1 MAKHVVVDGSN
12 LATEGRTA
20 PSLKQL
26 NEAVLSFMTEYPD
39 TKVTV
44 VVDASFGHRIDKKE
58 VAEFNSAIDNNELV
72 SPPAGAVGRGD
83 GFVLTIAEKVG
94 ASVLSNDSY
103 QEFHH
108 QYKWLFEPG
117 RLIGGKPVP
126 LVGWVF
132 IERLPVRVSANRTSA
147 GVVRKNASTKIK
159 KASREAQR
167 PMPIPK
173 SPPPGARV
181 PAKMKLPTSTVK
193 AAVSAKPPVSKQS
206 ISKQVVVK
214 NGVLKQATPKLHSA
228 KQQVPKQQ
236 VSKQP
241 VPKQQAP
248 KPQIPKQGDK
258 TSAINELV
266 PFLNFVEHH
275 PVGSKVK
282 GVVDTYSAHG
292 VYVRIGDIRGYLP
305 MQLMANPVP
314 RSAREHV
321 KLGQQ
326 VSLVVASFTPSRR
339 SIEVS
344 IAGVVPSTKRA
355 AQSVVS
361 NSSAKKSKRRTVV
374 VPSRKVP
381 TRKK

>member
-12 LATEGRTA
+12 LATEGRTT

-26 NEAVLSFMTEYPD
+26 NEAVLSFITEYSD

-58 VAEFNSAIDNNELV
+58 VAEFNAAIDNNELV

-108 QYKWLFEPG
+108 QYKWLFDPG

-126 LVGWVF
+126 HVGWVF
-132 IERLPVRVSANRTSA
+132 IERLPVRVTANRESA
-147 GVVRKNASTKIK
+147 GTTRKSTAIKIK
-159 KASREAQR
+159 KASRDAER

-173 SPPPGARV
+173 TPPPGARV
-181 PAKMKLPTSTVK
+181 ATKMKLSTPLTK
-193 AAVSAKPPVSKQS
+193 AAAPVKHAVLKQPVPKHVSSKQPVSKQ
-206 ISKQVVVK
+206 
-214 NGVLKQATPKLHSA
+214 GTPKLHLV
-228 KQQVPKQQ
+228 KQQVPKPQ
-236 VSKQP
+236 
-241 VPKQQAP
+241 VPKQS
-248 KPQIPKQGDK
+248 GK
-258 TSAINELV
+258 TSTINDLT
-266 PFLNFVEHH
+266 PFLNFVERY
-275 PVGSKVK
+275 PIGSKVK
-282 GVVDTYSAHG
+282 GVVETYSAHG

-305 MQLMANPVP
+305 LQLMAKPVP

-339 SIEVS
+339 SIEVG
-344 IAGVVPSTKRA
+344 IVGVAPVSARGV
-355 AQSVVS
+355 QSQATPAV
-361 NSSAKKSKRRTVV
+361 AKKSKRRGSVA
-374 VPSRKVP
+374 PNRKAP

>member
-12 LATEGRTA
+12 LATEGRTV

-26 NEAVLSFMTEYPD
+26 NEAVLAFMTEYPD

-58 VAEFNSAIDNNELV
+58 VAEFNGAIDNNELV

-117 RLIGGKPVP
+117 RLLGGKPVP
-126 LVGWVF
+126 NVGWVF
-132 IERLPVRVSANRTSA
+132 IERLPVRVSANRDGA
-147 GVVRKNASTKIK
+147 GLGRKNSAVKIK
-159 KASREAQR
+159 KASREALR

-173 SPPPGARV
+173 GPPPGTRAMAKV
-181 PAKMKLPTSTVK
+181 KLPAPPAKMVATSK
-193 AAVSAKPPVSKQS
+193 HSVSKQVGSKHPVSKQ
-206 ISKQVVVK
+206 V
-214 NGVLKQATPKLHSA
+214 APK
-228 KQQVPKQQ
+228 K
-236 VSKQP
+236 
-241 VPKQQAP
+241 QAP
-248 KPQIPKQGDK
+248 KQIAK
-258 TSAINELV
+258 TSAINELA
-266 PFLNFVEHH
+266 PFLNFVERH

-305 MQLMANPVP
+305 LQLMANPVP
-314 RSAREHV
+314 RSARDYV

-326 VSLVVASFTPSRR
+326 VALVVASFTPSRR
-339 SIEVS
+339 SIEVR
-344 IAGVVPSTKRA
+344 IVGVEPMTTGAVHSAVLHTST
-355 AQSVVS
+355 
-361 NSSAKKSKRRTVV
+361 KKSKKRITATS
-374 VPSRKVP
+374 SRKAL

>member
-12 LATEGRTA
+12 IATEGRTV

-26 NEAVLSFMTEYPD
+26 NEAVLAFMTEHPD

-58 VAEFNSAIDNNELV
+58 VAEFNGAIDNNELV

-126 LVGWVF
+126 NVGWVF
-132 IERLPVRVSANRTSA
+132 IERLPVRISANRDSA
-147 GVVRKNASTKIK
+147 GVVRKTAGTRIK

-167 PMPIPK
+167 PMPVPK
-173 SPPPGARV
+173 TPPPGARV
-181 PAKMKLPTSTVK
+181 AAKMKLPIPALKVAVPVK
-193 AAVSAKPPVSKQS
+193 HSVSRPLGSKPAVARH
-206 ISKQVVVK
+206 
-214 NGVLKQATPKLHSA
+214 A
-228 KQQVPKQQ
+228 
-236 VSKQP
+236 
-241 VPKQQAP
+241 
-248 KPQIPKQGDK
+248 
-258 TSAINELV
+258 NELG

-305 MQLMANPVP
+305 LQLMANPIP

-339 SIEVS
+339 SIEVG
-344 IAGVVPSTKRA
+344 IVGVASSATRA
-355 AQSVVS
+355 AQLSTTNTV
-361 NSSAKKSKRRTVV
+361 AKKSKKRTAVM
-374 VPSRKVP
+374 PNRKAP
-381 TRKK
+381 TRRK